1 MNAIKLLENIKL
13 IRARK
18 NLSEGREV
26 RNLEAEYQISCFEN
40 CKNALYGRERKV
52 LELYYEKDYTQDQVA
67 TEIGVSTSTVT
78 RIVKEIK
85 EKFKIMLQQ

>member
-18 NLSEGREV
+18 NLAEERGERDL
-26 RNLEAEYQISCFEN
+26 NAEYQISCFEN
-40 CKNALYGRERKV
+40 CKNALHGRERKV
-52 LELYYEKDYTQDQVA
+52 LELYYEKDFTQAQVA

-78 RIVKEIK
+78 RVVKEIK
-85 EKFKIMLQQ
+85 EKFKIMLQ

>member
-18 NLSEGREV
+18 NLAEERGERDL
-26 RNLEAEYQISCFEN
+26 NAEYQISCFEN
-40 CKNALYGRERKV
+40 CKNALYRRERKV
-52 LELYYEKDYTQDQVA
+52 LELYYEKDFTQAQVA

-78 RIVKEIK
+78 RVVKEIK
-85 EKFKIMLQQ
+85 EKFKIMLQ